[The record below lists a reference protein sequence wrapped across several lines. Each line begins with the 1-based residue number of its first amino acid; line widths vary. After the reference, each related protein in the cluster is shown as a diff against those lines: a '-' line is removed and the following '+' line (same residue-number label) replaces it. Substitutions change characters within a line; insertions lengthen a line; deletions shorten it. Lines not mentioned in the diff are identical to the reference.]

1 MTQKV
6 HGVSFPGQHLS
17 GGLNYYTVRTTLDI
31 RPSADKD
38 LNDAA
43 QKRLNKLVE
52 TISLRAQPVIMGRV
66 VESVE
71 AKADVIDLPAVSAL
85 PGTDVTIY
93 VLKFAIEHNFAWEVE
108 GNNPTLA
115 ESLNGVEGFVFTV
128 PTTANNVAVTYASD
142 L

>member
-6 HGVSFPGQHLS
+6 HGVSFPGQHLT
-17 GGLNYYTVRTTLDI
+17 GGLNYYTVRTVLDI

-52 TISLRAQPVIMGRV
+52 TISLRAQPVIMGKV

-71 AKADVIDLPAVSAL
+71 AKADITDLPAVAGMS
-85 PGTDVTIY
+85 GTDVTVY
-93 VLKFAIEHNFAWEVE
+93 TLKFAIEHNLAWEVE

-115 ESLNGVEGFVFTV
+115 ESLDGVEGFVFTV
-128 PTTANNVAVTYASD
+128 PTTGNNVSVTFASD

>member
-6 HGVSFPGQHLS
+6 NGVSFPGQHLT
-17 GGLNYYTVRTTLDI
+17 GGLNYYTVRTLLDI

-38 LNDAA
+38 INDAA

-52 TISLRAQPVIMGRV
+52 TISLRAQPVIMGKV

-71 AKADVIDLPAVSAL
+71 AKADITDLPAVAAL
-85 PGTDVTIY
+85 PDGNVTVY
-93 VLKFAIEHNFAWEVE
+93 VLKFAIEHNLAWEVE

-115 ESLNGVEGFVFTV
+115 ECLDGVEGFVFTV
-128 PTTANNVAVTYASD
+128 PTTGNNVAVTFAAD